1 MGADASLHL
10 RPSQQ
15 LSWRAPLVGDLRLN
29 LRVPI
34 SIARRIGAR
43 QALIVNDRTYA
54 VTHKTRIFLRRI
66 ERFRSANEKR
76 SIREIFIPC
85 AKAKAENRQHV
96 SVLGQSYAL
105 REKNYFCLRSSSTR
119 AASWAI
125 LALKSSISRLE
136 GMLSRFRNSSMPC
149 STREPT
155 FSAWAPTFGVL
166 RRSLLWTSRNS
177 FSASFWANS
186 PRSTSRFTNASVSS
200 RLSATAP
207 IPASSSLRSASTNEV
222 PVSLPFSTISRTL
235 TSTSSVIGI
244 PPEHCSLYPVGWPHL
259 ITQRVISEVYPP
271 ASWMSRANNLN

>member
-136 GMLSRFRNSSMPC
+136 GMLSRFRNSSMP
-149 STREPT
+149 
-155 FSAWAPTFGVL
+155 
-166 RRSLLWTSRNS
+166 
-177 FSASFWANS
+177 
-186 PRSTSRFTNASVSS
+186 RSTSRFTNASVSS

-259 ITQRVISEVYPP
+259 ITQRVISEV
-271 ASWMSRANNLN
+271 